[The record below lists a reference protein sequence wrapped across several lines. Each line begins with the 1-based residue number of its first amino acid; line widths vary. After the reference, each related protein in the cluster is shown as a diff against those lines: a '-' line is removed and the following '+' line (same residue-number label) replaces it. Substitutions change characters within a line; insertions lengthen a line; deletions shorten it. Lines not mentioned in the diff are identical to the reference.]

1 MNIFIEKI
9 KENPK
14 RSLYFYK
21 EPVPYEW
28 AFQAMKECADFLQG
42 SSEKGQ
48 GIIAILEHEP
58 VFTLGKKGD
67 SAHLLAPVL
76 AQKAGIPLV
85 RTDRGGDITYH
96 GPGQIVAY
104 PIINMGAK
112 YIDIAR
118 WVFHLEEAMRRTS
131 AHFGL
136 SCARV
141 EDRPGL
147 FVGQNRKIGQVGIR
161 IHEGVSYHGL
171 SFNVAPNLEHFSYI
185 MPCGLLGVSTTSL
198 EKELGKAPDM
208 AAVKAILGKT
218 LQEEIDD
225 FFDKSS

>member
-9 KENPK
+9 KENPE
-14 RSLYFYK
+14 RSLYFYEK
-21 EPVPYEW
+21 PVPYER
-28 AFQAMKECADFLQG
+28 AFQEMQECADFLQG
-42 SSEKGQ
+42 NSEKGQ

-67 SAHLLAPVL
+67 SAHLLAPLL

-118 WVFHLEEAMRRTS
+118 WVFHLEEAMRKAS

-136 SCARV
+136 SCNRAPG
-141 EDRPGL
+141 RPGL
-147 FVGQNRKIGQVGIR
+147 FVEQNRKIGQVGIR

-185 MPCGLLGVSTTSL
+185 MPCGLAGVSTTSL
-198 EKELGKAPDM
+198 EKEQGKAPEE
-208 AAVKAILGKT
+208 AEVKAVLGQM
-218 LQEEIDD
+218 LQEEVDK
-225 FFDKSS
+225 FFKE

>member
-1 MNIFIEKI
+1 MNILLEKI

-14 RSLYFYK
+14 RPLYFCQ
-21 EPVPYEW
+21 EPMPYE
-28 AFQAMKECADFLQG
+28 ATFQAMKECADFLQTNG
-42 SSEKGQ
+42 QKGQ

-58 VFTLGKKGD
+58 VFTLGKKGNP
-67 SAHLLAPVL
+67 AHLLAPAL
-76 AQKAGIPLV
+76 AQKAGIPLTL
-85 RTDRGGDITYH
+85 TDRGGDITYH

-118 WVFHLEEAMRRTS
+118 WVFHLEEAMLKTA

-136 SCARV
+136 TCERALG
-141 EDRPGL
+141 RPGL
-147 FVGQNRKIGQVGIR
+147 FCGENRKIGQVGIR

-185 MPCGLLGVSTTSL
+185 MPCGLEGINTTSL
-198 EKELGKAPDM
+198 EKELGKVPDM
-208 AAVKAILGKT
+208 AVIKQLLGNF
-218 LQEEIDD
+218 LQKEVAL
-225 FFDKSS
+225 FFN